1 MKIYRDPTTHE
12 ALRQIPYGLYVLGVR
27 GNGDGY
33 MNALAVSWVTQCSF
47 DPPLLMVAV
56 RKTSRSFNLVKKGKV
71 FSLNLLDKKEK
82 RIIRTLERPFCSAGD
97 KLGKVSHVEEDT
109 GAPILRRAF
118 AYLECKVRSIY
129 QPGDHALIVGEVV
142 HGGLRGRGHPMMC
155 ADLKWHYGG

>member
-1 MKIYRDPTTHE
+1 ML
-12 ALRQIPYGLYVLGVR
+12 AGAFFAAGL
-27 GNGDGY
+27 
-33 MNALAVSWVTQCSF
+33 MSF
-47 DPPLLMVAV
+47 ELI
-56 RKTSRSFNLVKKGKV
+56 SY
-71 FSLNLLDKKEK
+71 
-82 RIIRTLERPFCSAGD
+82 RTLERPLCSAGD